1 MKSQATRLADLP
13 RREALDALDGLIAQQ
28 EQRRLERAYAT
39 LLGAAAV
46 LVLAA
51 AAAALLYV

>member
-13 RREALDALDGLIAQQ
+13 RREALIALDELLAQQ
-28 EQRRLERAYAT
+28 KQRRLERAYAT
-39 LLGAAAV
+39 LLGIAAG
-46 LVLAA
+46 LALA